1 MMNESIEQGIESP
14 KIVQTSAS
22 SPEDEREV
30 IIKVRGLRN
39 QFGTQVVHNKLDLD
53 VYKGDILGVVGGSG
67 TGKSVLLRSIV
78 GLITPAEG
86 EITVFGKTLSE
97 LSAVERENVDRQMGV
112 LFQRGALYSSLT
124 VKENIA
130 FPLIEQLGMPRAE
143 AEDLALMKI
152 FLVGLAAVAADRY
165 PSELSGGMI
174 KRAALARSLVLDPAI
189 LFLDEPTAGLDP
201 IGAAKFD
208 ELIVTLRE
216 ALGLTIFLVT
226 HDMDT
231 LYTACDKIAV
241 LSDKRVLISAPIEE
255 VKKVDNEWIQEY
267 FNGPRGRAA
276 YSSHNLKI

>member
-1 MMNESIEQGIESP
+1 MPLKQQEQRN
-14 KIVQTSAS
+14 V
-22 SPEDEREV
+22 V
-30 IIKVRGLRN
+30 IKVRGLRN
-39 QFGTQVVHNKLDLD
+39 QFGSHVVHDNLDLD
-53 VYKGDILGVVGGSG
+53 VYQGDILGVVGGSG

-78 GLITPAEG
+78 GLITPAAG
-86 EITVFGKTLSE
+86 EVAIFGKTLST
-97 LSAVERENVDRQMGV
+97 LSNSERVEVDRQMGV
-112 LFQRGALYSSLT
+112 LFQQGALYSSLT

-143 AEDLALMKI
+143 AEDLALMKL

-174 KRAALARSLVLDPAI
+174 KRAALARSLALDPAI

-201 IGAAKFD
+201 IGAANFD
-208 ELIVTLRE
+208 ELIKTLRD

-241 LSDKRVLISAPIEE
+241 LSDKKVLISAPIEE
-255 VKKVDNEWIQEY
+255 VKKVENEWIQEY

-276 YSSHNLKI
+276 YTSHNSIV

>member
-1 MMNESIEQGIESP
+1 MSETVEQYIEQPTSLSP
-14 KIVQTSAS
+14 K
-22 SPEDEREV
+22 DEREV

-39 QFGTQVVHNKLDLD
+39 QFGTHVVHDQLDLD
-53 VYKGDILGVVGGSG
+53 VYRGDILGVVGGSG

-78 GLITPAEG
+78 GLITPAAG
-86 EITVFGKTLSE
+86 EVTVFGKTLSA
-97 LSAVERENVDRQMGV
+97 LSSSERELVDRQMGV
-112 LFQRGALYSSLT
+112 LFQQGALYSSLT

-174 KRAALARSLVLDPAI
+174 KRAALARSLTLDPAI

-201 IGAAKFD
+201 IGAANFD
-208 ELIVTLRE
+208 ELIVTLRD

-241 LSDKRVLISAPIEE
+241 LSDKKVLISAPIEE

-276 YSSHNLKI
+276 YTSHHLTI